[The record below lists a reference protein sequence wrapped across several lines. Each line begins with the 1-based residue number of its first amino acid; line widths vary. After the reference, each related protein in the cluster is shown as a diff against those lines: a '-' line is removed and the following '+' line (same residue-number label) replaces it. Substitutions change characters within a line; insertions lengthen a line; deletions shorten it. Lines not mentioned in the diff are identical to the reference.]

1 MPCFSIWDI
10 HIGSYYQWP
19 MIMHQVM
26 VLYSWSSNASSILL
40 NPYIIYIYIWVHM
53 QNVCIGWSGPKYII
67 LWRCRLSLFIR
78 NSSYC
83 CLPCIIYI
91 FDEWYWYSHVNA
103 RIMKFIPNKIRIMFS
118 KLLVL
123 LWFLILILKTLMFDL
138 WIFIHKIKRCFWWKI
153 AKTVKNSWWKILKK
167 FNYMSFDRSGIP
179 FSRSNVLFNW
189 SKRNRESIESSRN
202 SMLKFFIV
210 SIDREFLS
218 IDWMLISINRT
229 GIENQSNEV
238 EPLWWISSFF
248 DRSSNRLDQSKALNF
263 EFSLVFWLSVKTL
276 IKSKAMWLI
285 L

>member
-40 NPYIIYIYIWVHM
+40 NPYIIYIWVHM

-91 FDEWYWYSHVNA
+91 FYEWYWYSHVNA

-153 AKTVKNSWWKILKK
+153 AKNCQKQLMENSEKIQLYE
-167 FNYMSFDRSGIP
+167 FRSI
-179 FSRSNVLFNW
+179 
-189 SKRNRESIESSRN
+189 RN
-202 SMLKFFIV
+202 SF
-210 SIDREFLS
+210 
-218 IDWMLISINRT
+218 
-229 GIENQSNEV
+229 
-238 EPLWWISSFF
+238 
-248 DRSSNRLDQSKALNF
+248 
-263 EFSLVFWLSVKTL
+263 
-276 IKSKAMWLI
+276 
-285 L
+285 